1 VRVIET
7 DYLVVGA
14 GASGMAFTDALIS
27 ESDVDVVIVDRRHA
41 PGGHWLGAYPFVR
54 LHQPSAFYGVNSVN
68 LGQDRIDGT
77 GYNAGFYE
85 RATGAEICTYYER
98 VLADRFLPS
107 GRVRFLGMTEY
118 TGISS
123 HEHRIVSL
131 LTGDETAVRVRRGLV
146 DATYL
151 EGEIPA
157 DHRPSFE
164 VDEEAR
170 LISPNE
176 LVVSGG
182 SASGYTVIGS
192 GKTGMDTC
200 IWLLDNRVDPQKVR
214 WIKPRESWA
223 LNRAGVQPRDQV
235 VSVIEGVADD
245 MESAALA
252 DGTEDLFRRLEACK
266 RLMRVDQNV
275 QPTMYRGA
283 TLSENEVA
291 ALRSIENVVRKGRVR
306 RIGADEVETEEGS
319 IASERGHVYVDC
331 TAAGLP
337 TVATRPVYEVGRST
351 VQTMRFG
358 LTPFNA
364 ALIGYVEAT
373 GRDIE
378 EKNRLCPPNTYPNTA
393 LDWVAT
399 TYLSTRADINWGRD
413 PDMARWLERS
423 RLNLAA
429 GVRKHLQEPRMISA
443 IGRLLEHRERALANL
458 QRLMEHRPPA
468 VA

>member
-27 ESDVDVVIVDRRHA
+27 ESDVDVVIVDRRHG

-123 HEHRIVSL
+123 HEHRVVSL
-131 LTGDETAVRVRRGLV
+131 LTGDETAVRVRRALV

-151 EGEIPA
+151 QGEIPA
-157 DHRPSFE
+157 DHRPSFS
-164 VDEEAR
+164 VDDEAR

-200 IWLLDNRVDPQKVR
+200 IWLLDNRVDPQEIR
-214 WIKPRESWA
+214 WIKPR
-223 LNRAGVQPRDQV
+223 
-235 VSVIEGVADD
+235 
-245 MESAALA
+245 
-252 DGTEDLFRRLEACK
+252 
-266 RLMRVDQNV
+266 
-275 QPTMYRGA
+275 
-283 TLSENEVA
+283 
-291 ALRSIENVVRKGRVR
+291 
-306 RIGADEVETEEGS
+306 
-319 IASERGHVYVDC
+319 
-331 TAAGLP
+331 
-337 TVATRPVYEVGRST
+337 
-351 VQTMRFG
+351 
-358 LTPFNA
+358 
-364 ALIGYVEAT
+364 
-373 GRDIE
+373 
-378 EKNRLCPPNTYPNTA
+378 
-393 LDWVAT
+393 
-399 TYLSTRADINWGRD
+399 
-413 PDMARWLERS
+413 
-423 RLNLAA
+423 
-429 GVRKHLQEPRMISA
+429 
-443 IGRLLEHRERALANL
+443 
-458 QRLMEHRPPA
+458 
-468 VA
+468 